1 MEGIEGQNSTEAM
14 ETNPKDGLENFLN
27 DNPRLIG
34 MVRSYAQFKRS
45 TGKDKDEIIFEIQ
58 NEIRTQLNK
67 LKKEHSQ
74 SVAIYG
80 SSLVEVFDTHTGP
93 GHNPFFDGKKA
104 IRGSSF
110 QMIFYHNADE
120 VRKISTFF
128 ICELDQ
134 GISRTYFDSRGKA
147 EKKEF
152 VRNFRLRDI
161 AEKEKEAAQSREHE
175 LKRPRIAGI
184 PTNIWFDELRFNTLS
199 LLGDLAKY
207 YLLGSRSPKPPEPI
221 NENYGAFIFYDS
233 KDERYKV
240 EEFVSV

>member
-27 DNPRLIG
+27 DNPRLIR

-45 TGKDKDEIIFEIQ
+45 AGKDKDETIFEIQ

-67 LKKEHSQ
+67 LEKEHSQ
-74 SVAIYG
+74 SVAISG
-80 SSLVEVFDTHTGP
+80 GSLVEVFDTGTGQ
-93 GHNPFFDGKKA
+93 GHSPFFDGKKA

-110 QMIFYHNADE
+110 QMEFYHNAGE
-120 VRKISTFF
+120 VRKISTFI

-134 GISRTYFDSRGKA
+134 GLSRTYFDSKGKA
-147 EKKEF
+147 ERREF
-152 VRNFRLRDI
+152 VRNFLLRDI
-161 AEKEKEAAQSREHE
+161 AEQEKEAAQSKEHD
-175 LKRPRIAGI
+175 LKLPRIAGL
-184 PTNIWFDELRFNTLS
+184 PVDLWFADLRFNTLHR
-199 LLGDLAKY
+199 LGHLAKY

-233 KDERYKV
+233 KDKRYKV
-240 EEFVSV
+240 EELVSV